1 MDDFLTGS
9 QHILERF
16 AEQLRQ
22 VRTGR
27 AQPSQVENI
36 FIQVDA
42 YGGARMALKELASI
56 TAADPT
62 LLVIQPYDKSVL
74 KDVERSLSLAANEI
88 GSSPVVKDNLIHIIV
103 PPLTQE
109 RRQQLVKLVKEKLE
123 ETKVAVRNLR
133 SEVKELIESDKG
145 EAGVSEDDIA
155 RELENLQGK
164 VDGVIEKLTEIAT
177 KKEQELL
184 QL

>member
-1 MDDFLTGS
+1 MDEFLTGS
-9 QHILERF
+9 QNIIDRF
-16 AEQLRQ
+16 SDQLRQ

-27 AQPSQVENI
+27 AQPAQVENI

-42 YGGARMALKELASI
+42 YGGARMPLKELASI
-56 TAADPT
+56 TASDPT

-74 KDVERSLSLAANEI
+74 KDIERSLSLAANEV
-88 GSSPVVKDNLIHIIV
+88 GSSPVVKENIIHIIV

-109 RRQQLVKLVKEKLE
+109 RRQQLVKMVKEKLE

-133 SEVKELIESDKG
+133 GDVKELIESDKG
-145 EAGVSEDDIA
+145 EAGISEDDIA
-155 RELENLQGK
+155 RELETLQQK
-164 VDGVIEKLTEIAT
+164 VDGVIEKITEIAT